1 MPIYFFS
8 KLGCEGSYFF
18 FNCQIINR
26 LLLIK
31 SFSEPYNYYNPKTTP
46 KPKMTPPGA
55 ITFKTLSPSEDIL
68 ILSF

>member
-1 MPIYFFS
+1 MPIQFFS

-31 SFSEPYNYYNPKTTP
+31 SLSERYNYNPKTTP

-55 ITFKTLSPSEDIL
+55 ITFNAFLLSSDNVM
-68 ILSF
+68 LSF